1 MQLIITASRKTLKQI
16 KSEISGITNICYMGR
31 NEYLITGIECA
42 INSVQEYLIDHG
54 QNDSYHTP
62 YEDHVINFYCSYPPP
77 PKNL

>member
-31 NEYLITGIECA
+31 NEYLITGD

-62 YEDHVINFYCSYPPP
+62 YEDHVINFYCSSPSLPQ
-77 PKNL
+77 NL

>member
-31 NEYLITGIECA
+31 NEYLITGD

-62 YEDHVINFYCSYPPP
+62 YEDHNINFYCSSPFLP
-77 PKNL
+77 PKSMT

>member
-1 MQLIITASRKTLKQI
+1 MQLMITASRKTLKQI

-31 NEYLITGIECA
+31 NELGRSEYLITGIECA

-62 YEDHVINFYCSYPPP
+62 YEDHNINFYCS
-77 PKNL
+77 

>member
-31 NEYLITGIECA
+31 NEYLITGA

-62 YEDHVINFYCSYPPP
+62 YEDHVINFYCSSPFLP
-77 PKNL
+77 PKSMT